1 LFLSPVLADLV
12 ARPINH
18 VLARNSWALE
28 RLKPFAGKA
37 ARFECLP
44 FALTLRVRPDGRVDI
59 ASQAAPDV
67 TIRSTPGIAMRIAA
81 RDEAAW
87 QEISVS
93 GDIQFAAALDHV
105 CRNLQWDAEEDLAR
119 FFGDVVA
126 HRMALTG
133 RTLQQWGAQATD
145 NLVRSF
151 AEYWTEEQPLITS
164 ASDVERFNHD
174 VDRLR
179 DDIARVEKR
188 IENLAPR
195 RVADTRTEGAGVG
208 IPNPPDSA
216 AH

>member
-1 LFLSPVLADLV
+1 VLADLV

-18 VLARNSWALE
+18 LLGRNSWALE
-28 RLKPFAGKA
+28 RLKPFAGKT

-44 FALTLRVRPDGRVDI
+44 FALTLRVRPDGQVDI

-87 QEISVS
+87 REVSVS

-105 CRNLQWDAEEDLAR
+105 CRNLQWDTEEDLAR
-119 FFGDVVA
+119 FFGDIVA

-145 NLVRSF
+145 NLARSF
-151 AEYWTEEQPLITS
+151 AEYWTEEQPLIAS

-179 DDIARVEKR
+179 DGIARLEKR
-188 IENLAPR
+188 MENLAQHQ
-195 RVADTRTEGAGVG
+195 VADARAEGSGRG
-208 IPNPPDSA
+208 IPKPPDPVAS
-216 AH
+216 